1 MRSTSDDYGDGD
13 DDYDDGD
20 DGYDA
25 DGSDGV
31 GDGDGDPDGDDEY
44 DDDCSDDVWQ
54 NLASCTFTEPA
65 QLTFQ
70 GSPRSRES
78 TAYNF
83 DQNII
88 ISSSLSKVHH
98 YKHHH
103 LMIMVTICNKN
114 KPCV

>member
-1 MRSTSDDYGDGD
+1 MMMWMEDYD
-13 DDYDDGD
+13 DDGD
-20 DGYDA
+20 DV
-25 DGSDGV
+25 DGV
-31 GDGDGDPDGDDEY
+31 GDGDANANGDSEY

-78 TAYNF
+78 TAHNF